1 MRSVHIKITTF
12 VRVLRTAFFSYISGT
27 LMTQFDKPTG
37 ASNYPLKGDKA
48 GLWEG
53 GTRVPAFI
61 YGKGI
66 PQGHVSVDIWC
77 TSAVSI

>member
-1 MRSVHIKITTF
+1 
-12 VRVLRTAFFSYISGT
+12 
-27 LMTQFDKPTG
+27 MTQFDKPTG

-66 PQGHVSVDIWC
+66 PRGHVSVDIWC